1 VVAMLCTSPG
11 KPQVSIEDILAKL
24 PTPPDELNIHHL
36 DVIQSYAT
44 SGIAYAEEKKV
55 IAS

>member
-1 VVAMLCTSPG
+1 MLCTSPG